1 MKRMILLI
9 FVGLVSTAVAQVE
22 DTAKNVVHSTVE
34 GTKKAAKTVA
44 HGAKKMAEKVED
56 VFTPEPDANRVEVT
70 VSDDSIDM
78 PVSLRPG
85 KTAFIIKNNG
95 TTTQNFEL
103 VGEDVDREFMNAP
116 KPGETKVLHATL
128 ERGTYKVYSP
138 DINGKKGTAKATMTV
153 K

>member
-1 MKRMILLI
+1 
-9 FVGLVSTAVAQVE
+9 
-22 DTAKNVVHSTVE
+22 
-34 GTKKAAKTVA
+34 
-44 HGAKKMAEKVED
+44 
-56 VFTPEPDANRVEVT
+56 
-70 VSDDSIDM
+70 M